1 MYLIILVVTGI
12 LGGFSDRFLF
22 YRSVRDRN
30 TTIYEIYAASEPR
43 TEPIKCLGCGVVT
56 VGWVRMEC
64 VDVNDGMCGIFVWV
78 IFGCFGLKNT
88 QLCFLFP

>member
-22 YRSVRDRN
+22 YRSVRDPD

-43 TEPIKCLGCGVVT
+43 TEPIKCLGCGTT

-64 VDVNDGMCGIFVWV
+64 VDVNDVNSIFVWV
-78 IFGCFGLKNT
+78 IFWFWVEKHNR
-88 QLCFLFP
+88 